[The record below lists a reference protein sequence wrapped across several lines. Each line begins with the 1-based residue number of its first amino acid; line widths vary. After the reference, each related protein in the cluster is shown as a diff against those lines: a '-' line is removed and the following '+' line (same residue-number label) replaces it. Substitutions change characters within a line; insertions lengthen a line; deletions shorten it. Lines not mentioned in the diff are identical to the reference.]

1 MITRFQYGHPITTD
15 SIIKHIPIEEGYPNH
30 LVYEDGEKTTFT
42 YEMKPKDMIYGL
54 GENMRGINKRGF
66 TYISRCM
73 DNAIHTEDCHSLYA
87 AHNFIIIY
95 GIETFGIFIDTAG
108 IVSYDIG
115 ETDIDQ
121 IIITCDDKDL
131 NIYMIE
137 GKSLK
142 DVAKQFRQLIG
153 RSYIPPKWAFGYQQS
168 RWKYKTEND
177 FREIVRQYKEHAIPL
192 DAVYLDIDYMDNYQS
207 FTIHKDNLP
216 HFEELIQEMKNQGIH
231 MVPIIDAG
239 IKVQDGYHVY
249 ENGVKENRFCKDKDG
264 HFFRC
269 GVWPG
274 YCHFVDVLNTQHRN
288 WFGDQYKFLLDK
300 GIDGIWN
307 DMNEPSIFYTDERL
321 KEAYELVNKLKNSE
335 LNLNTYFQMCDEF
348 SKLSNNPKDYKL
360 FYHDIDGQKVRH
372 DKVHNLYGYYLTR
385 AAGEAFERFRPHKR
399 LLLLSRGS
407 MIGMHRY
414 SGIWTGDNLAWWS
427 HLKLC
432 IQQMPN
438 LNLCGFLYAGGD
450 LGGFGN
456 NTNEEL
462 MTRWVQFA
470 IFTPLMRNHSQSEQ
484 AQELYTFKNTNTFKN
499 MIEIRYAFI
508 PYLYSEFV
516 KAAIHNDCYFRA
528 LSFDYE
534 NDPQARLIED
544 QLMVGESIM
553 IAPIYEQN
561 GRGRY
566 VYLPENMKLIKI
578 RSFNDYDEIILPK
591 GHHYIQVNLNE
602 MIFFIKENHIVPL
615 AKPELTTKDM
625 DFNHLEIIGYVKENT
640 QYILYDDNGY
650 TKNIDNEDNFHIIHT
665 NQTICHCKSKNVKY
679 K

>member
-15 SIIKHIPIEEGYPNH
+15 SIIKHIPIEQGYPNH

-95 GIETFGIFIDTAG
+95 GIETFGVFIDTAG

-177 FREIVRQYKEHAIPL
+177 FREIVRQYEEHAIPL

-269 GVWPG
+269 GV
-274 YCHFVDVLNTQHRN
+274 
-288 WFGDQYKFLLDK
+288 
-300 GIDGIWN
+300 
-307 DMNEPSIFYTDERL
+307 
-321 KEAYELVNKLKNSE
+321 
-335 LNLNTYFQMCDEF
+335 
-348 SKLSNNPKDYKL
+348 
-360 FYHDIDGQKVRH
+360 
-372 DKVHNLYGYYLTR
+372 
-385 AAGEAFERFRPHKR
+385 
-399 LLLLSRGS
+399 
-407 MIGMHRY
+407 
-414 SGIWTGDNLAWWS
+414 
-427 HLKLC
+427 
-432 IQQMPN
+432 
-438 LNLCGFLYAGGD
+438 
-450 LGGFGN
+450 
-456 NTNEEL
+456 
-462 MTRWVQFA
+462 
-470 IFTPLMRNHSQSEQ
+470 
-484 AQELYTFKNTNTFKN
+484 
-499 MIEIRYAFI
+499 
-508 PYLYSEFV
+508 
-516 KAAIHNDCYFRA
+516 
-528 LSFDYE
+528 
-534 NDPQARLIED
+534 
-544 QLMVGESIM
+544 
-553 IAPIYEQN
+553 
-561 GRGRY
+561 
-566 VYLPENMKLIKI
+566 
-578 RSFNDYDEIILPK
+578 
-591 GHHYIQVNLNE
+591 
-602 MIFFIKENHIVPL
+602 
-615 AKPELTTKDM
+615 
-625 DFNHLEIIGYVKENT
+625 
-640 QYILYDDNGY
+640 
-650 TKNIDNEDNFHIIHT
+650 
-665 NQTICHCKSKNVKY
+665 
-679 K
+679 